1 MCQDTNW
8 KSFMENLMDQPYV
21 MVQTYNEFA
30 TLDLDTKR
38 MFCRVRIKK
47 LLENVGD
54 RFRNFLVDSLSYG
67 LNSLIVDVVQEV
79 GNGVG
84 TPFSCLGEN
93 SS

>member
-1 MCQDTNW
+1 
-8 KSFMENLMDQPYV
+8 

-30 TLDLDTKR
+30 TLHLDTKL

-54 RFRNFLVDSLSYG
+54 RFRNFFGWQFKLYG
-67 LNSLIVDVVQEV
+67 LNSLIVDIVQEV

-84 TPFSCLGEN
+84 TP
-93 SS
+93 SSPGSVVSVKVQAESHEKEEE